1 MPPLDEGTTLDMPVT
16 VPRASVTQAAD
27 DLKARDALLRGFPE
41 VESVIGKAGRADTP
55 TDPAPLDMVETFVNF
70 RPKELW
76 PKRVLRYRR
85 RRAADRATCWH
96 ALEADGFVAAPPDE
110 DDRDNLVNDATQKAL
125 ERFDE
130 TMRELALLRY
140 QEFERELEPQLTRF
154 AVAETIRRMR
164 RGRATLHWP
173 AGTTTKTRDRR
184 ADRRS

>member
-1 MPPLDEGTTLDMPVT
+1 MPVT

-76 PKRVLRYRR
+76 PKRVLQVSTTPSGRSRDVLDVLEAARLRRASAERR
-85 RRAADRATCWH
+85 RPRR
-96 ALEADGFVAAPPDE
+96 
-110 DDRDNLVNDATQKAL
+110 NLVNDATQKAL

-140 QEFERELEPQLTRF
+140 TEFERELEPLLTRF
-154 AVAETIRRMR
+154 AVAETDSAHASEHGTLALARRQDEQAR
-164 RGRATLHWP
+164 N
-173 AGTTTKTRDRR
+173 
-184 ADRRS
+184 RRS